1 MKSALPVVILIPLLA
16 SCVPEA
22 PETDDRSS
30 AIPVA
35 DDTCGANR
43 YQALIGQTAPTIT
56 VPPNTAYRSYRTGD
70 PVTMDFNM
78 KRLNF
83 EHDTSGRLVRVSCG

>member
-1 MKSALPVVILIPLLA
+1 MKFALPVAMLLPLLIA
-16 SCVPEA
+16 CVPEA
-22 PETDDRSS
+22 QEVD
-30 AIPVA
+30 IPAPSTPLA

-43 YQALIGQTAPTIT
+43 FQDLIGQTAPTIT
-56 VPPNTAYRSYRTGD
+56 VPANAPYRSYRTGD

-83 EHDTSGRLVRVSCG
+83 EHDKSGKLVRVSCG